1 MPRSTPA
8 RLVMLTLP
16 MLFAACTATSS
27 GPATLDTGAITPA
40 SSTPASSTPG
50 SSTVATEPA
59 TTGPATSQPA
69 TTQPVTTQPAGD
81 SAALLACVTQWPLR
95 DRIALLVWPS
105 VYSDQWSLAESI
117 VREQRV
123 GGVVLMTPSDAFA
136 EQLGDRLTELT
147 ALGAHGL
154 AVATDEEGGAVQRL
168 RALEEIPS
176 QQDMSAHAAAEVTS
190 VIERHA
196 RLIADAGIDVVLGP
210 VVDVRPT
217 EGDDP
222 LGQGR
227 LFAGDP
233 QQVADLGALYVRAW
247 QSAGLVPIL
256 KHFPGHGS
264 ASADTHQSLAVTPP
278 LAALLERD
286 LVPYRQLAG
295 SGAGVMVGHLDVP
308 GLTDGQPA
316 GFSAAAVSLLRNEL
330 GWGDALVMT
339 DALGMGAVDI
349 SVPAA
354 AVRSLQAG
362 VDVVIFTST
371 ADTADVIAAIEQ
383 AVADGAL
390 TEADIDDSAVRV
402 ARLLAARGTPCVP

>member
-1 MPRSTPA
+1 
-8 RLVMLTLP
+8 
-16 MLFAACTATSS
+16 
-27 GPATLDTGAITPA
+27 
-40 SSTPASSTPG
+40 
-50 SSTVATEPA
+50 
-59 TTGPATSQPA
+59 
-69 TTQPVTTQPAGD
+69 
-81 SAALLACVTQWPLR
+81 
-95 DRIALLVWPS
+95 VWPS

-176 QQDMSAHAAAEVTS
+176 QQDMSARSVAEVTS

-295 SGAGVMVGHLDVP
+295 SGAGVMVGHLEVP
-308 GLTDGQPA
+308 GLTDGQAA
-316 GFSAAAVSLLRNEL
+316 GFSAAAAHCCATSSAGAMR
-330 GWGDALVMT
+330 VMT
-339 DALGMGAVDI
+339 DASAWAQSI
-349 SVPAA
+349 S
-354 AVRSLQAG
+354 RSRCRRPPLQAG
-362 VDVVIFTST
+362 VDVVASPRLPTPQTYRAGRCRRGDGGRHRRLGGRGSS
-371 ADTADVIAAIEQ
+371 AGLRH
-383 AVADGAL
+383 AVRAL
-390 TEADIDDSAVRV
+390 TWLSR
-402 ARLLAARGTPCVP
+402 RSHGRRR

>member
-16 MLFAACTATSS
+16 MLLAACTATSS

-40 SSTPASSTPG
+40 SSTPA

-81 SAALLACVTQWPLR
+81 SAELLACVTQWPLR

-176 QQDMSAHAAAEVTS
+176 QQDM
-190 VIERHA
+190 
-196 RLIADAGIDVVLGP
+196 
-210 VVDVRPT
+210 
-217 EGDDP
+217 
-222 LGQGR
+222 
-227 LFAGDP
+227 
-233 QQVADLGALYVRAW
+233 
-247 QSAGLVPIL
+247 
-256 KHFPGHGS
+256 
-264 ASADTHQSLAVTPP
+264 
-278 LAALLERD
+278 
-286 LVPYRQLAG
+286 
-295 SGAGVMVGHLDVP
+295 
-308 GLTDGQPA
+308 
-316 GFSAAAVSLLRNEL
+316 
-330 GWGDALVMT
+330 
-339 DALGMGAVDI
+339 
-349 SVPAA
+349 
-354 AVRSLQAG
+354 
-362 VDVVIFTST
+362 
-371 ADTADVIAAIEQ
+371 
-383 AVADGAL
+383 
-390 TEADIDDSAVRV
+390 
-402 ARLLAARGTPCVP
+402 